1 MMRIL
6 MILGSLIVGTVAGI
20 YLFATI
26 WHTTAPESAAAMTVG
41 GGTPVVFGILAYL
54 GTKTADGQRPD
65 LGSAKTWL
73 AILGIV
79 AAAAGL
85 FLVLIVAAAMLVQRG

>member
-1 MMRIL
+1 MRIL

-20 YLFATI
+20 YMFATI
-26 WHTTAPESAAAMTVG
+26 WHRTAPESAMAMTVG
-41 GGTPVVFGILAYL
+41 GGTPIVFGVLAYL
-54 GTKTADGQRPD
+54 GTKSADGQRPN

-73 AILGIV
+73 AILGIA

-85 FLVLIVAAAMLVQRG
+85 FLVLIVAGALLVQRG